1 MKQKIMKE
9 GRLKVKEIEKSVKLV
24 LKLALYCGS
33 KITVQIGKDVV

>member
-24 LKLALYCGS
+24 LKLAPYCGG
-33 KITVQIGKDVV
+33 KITVQIRKDVV